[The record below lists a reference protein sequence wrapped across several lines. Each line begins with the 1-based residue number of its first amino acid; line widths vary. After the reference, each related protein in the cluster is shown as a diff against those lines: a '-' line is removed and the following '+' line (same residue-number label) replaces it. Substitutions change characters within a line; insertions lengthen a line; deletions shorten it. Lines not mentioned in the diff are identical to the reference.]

1 MVQSFII
8 KLFGVIFL
16 SCLAACGSGVST
28 DTLNTSQ
35 NSIPNGMLDASAFMS
50 IDAINPDDAILSVDF
65 TARPLATFLENG
77 CVVELGIEGTDTSTS
92 SNVAAGSLAEFRL
105 YDPEMYGERILD
117 YGADAYADETNLV
130 AEVGFSNSYFSFDNP
145 ITAYVTIG
153 DCTTGDIT
161 ARYGISETI
170 AD

>member
-1 MVQSFII
+1 MVQNFIN
-8 KLFGVIFL
+8 KLFGIIFL
-16 SCLAACGSGVST
+16 LCLAACGSEIST
-28 DTLNTSQ
+28 NTPNASL
-35 NSIPNGMLDASAFMS
+35 STIPDGMLDGSAFMF
-50 IDAINPDDAILSVDF
+50 IDVINPDDAILSVDF
-65 TARPLATFLENG
+65 TVRPLATFLENG

-92 SNVAAGSLAEFRL
+92 SNVAAGSLAGFRL
-105 YDPEMYGERILD
+105 YDPEMYGEKILD